1 MSIVQVLAKQNL
13 IAQKNNLQLQNLQNS
28 AMQRK
33 MLENPAFMGSLESA
47 NAMETALALDSINN
61 SAMLMSINA
70 ELEALSNAKIDY
82 YA

>member
-28 AMQRK
+28 AMQRR
-33 MLENPAFMGSLESA
+33 MLESPAFMGSLEA
-47 NAMETALALDSINN
+47 TNAMETALAMDSINN